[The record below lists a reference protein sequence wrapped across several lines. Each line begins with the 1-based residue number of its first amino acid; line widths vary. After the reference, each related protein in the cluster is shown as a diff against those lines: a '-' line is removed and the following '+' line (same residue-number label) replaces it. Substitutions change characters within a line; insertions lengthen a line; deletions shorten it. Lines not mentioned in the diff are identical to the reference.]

1 MFYIEKL
8 RRDHAVEN
16 FDCGQE
22 DLNRFL
28 VRFAF
33 ANQLANASQTYLGLS
48 DNFIVG
54 FYTIVV
60 GEIAYDDAPDRL
72 TKGLACYPVPV
83 AILARLAVNIDWQGK
98 GVGAG
103 LLKDAMKR
111 ILQAA
116 DIIGIRAFI
125 VHAKDENA
133 RRFYERFNFVSS
145 PTDPLH
151 LYLLIKDI
159 RKIAGL

>member
-28 VRFAF
+28 LRFAL
-33 ANQLANASQTYLGLS
+33 ANQLSNASQTYLGLA
-48 DNFIVG
+48 DNSIVG

-72 TKGLACYPVPV
+72 TKGLAHHPMPV
-83 AILARLAVNIDWQGK
+83 AILARLAVSVDWQGK

-133 RRFYERFNFVSS
+133 KRFYERFNFVSS

-159 RKIAGL
+159 RKIAKL